1 MVQMAR
7 KKRRRKKTNLQLQEV
22 KLGRDDLEKSCENF
36 TVRMNF
42 RSQLDRLNSVL

>member
-1 MVQMAR
+1 M
-7 KKRRRKKTNLQLQEV
+7 NLQQQEV

-42 RSQLDRLNSVL
+42 KCQLDRLNSVL